1 MNRLTEASTW
11 AGLGILCQVAKAFV
25 PPSWQIYLDGASA
38 AAAAF
43 AGAIPGVSL
52 IPVQF
57 ATVG

>member
-11 AGLGILCQVAKAFV
+11 AGLGVLCQVAKAFV

-43 AGAIPGVSL
+43 AGAIPEKG
-52 IPVQF
+52 
-57 ATVG
+57 AGK